1 MHGLK
6 TSGDI
11 SRNFP
16 AGVPV
21 GDAGLIV
28 FLRSLET
35 SGGISGSFPWCRRV
49 IPLRKSGGD
58 KQARRCE

>member
-6 TSGDI
+6 ASGDI
-11 SRNFP
+11 SRDFA
-16 AGVPV
+16 AGVAI

-28 FLRSLET
+28 FLRDLKT
-35 SGGISGSFPWCRRV
+35 SGGISRSFPRSRRV

-58 KQARRCE
+58 KKAGSRE